1 MNLTMTDVQFLIE
14 AIQQKADGLI
24 EQLQQDA
31 QQEILRGF
39 TQHVEEQFD
48 AAYAEHIK
56 PTTKPRGRPPIKK
69 TVRRTHK

>member
-24 EQLQQDA
+24 EQLKQDA
-31 QQEILRGF
+31 EQEIMRGF

-56 PTTKPRGRPPIKK
+56 TAPKPRSRPTVKK
-69 TVRRTHK
+69 TVRRTRK